1 MKLNNDCVRSVLIFI
16 EDKYTIN
23 NNLMMDDFF
32 KGKELIDYSPDE
44 IIYTLKKLD
53 EAGYIN
59 IKFTYA
65 SNSLY
70 FLSCWGITWDGHRFL
85 DTIRDTKVWRETKS
99 IASKFAS
106 VPLNMMSEIAAK
118 VLTSLIEKQMGNL

>member
-1 MKLNNDCVRSVLIFI
+1 MKLNNDCVRSIMLFI
-16 EDKYTIN
+16 EDKYIDG
-23 NNLMMDDFF
+23 NNLMINDFMSSE
-32 KGKELIDYSPDE
+32 ELSGFSQEDIL
-44 IIYTLKKLD
+44 YTLKKLD

-70 FLSCWGITWDGHRFL
+70 FLNCWGITWDGHKFL

-106 VPLNMMSEIAAK
+106 VPLNMMSDIAAK
-118 VLTSLIEKQMGNL
+118 VLTALIEKQMGNL

>member
-23 NNLMMDDFF
+23 NNLMIDDFI
-32 KGKELIDYSPDE
+32 KSQELNDYSPDE

-53 EAGYIN
+53 EAKYIN
-59 IKFTYA
+59 ITFRYA
-65 SNSLY
+65 SDRLV
-70 FLSCWGITWDGHRFL
+70 FISCYGLTWDGHKFL

-99 IASKFAS
+99 IAGKFAS
-106 VPLNMMSEIAAK
+106 VPLNMMSDIAAK